1 MLAPLGNRAPGGFN
15 RRAGVFVGG
24 FPGSILIEG
33 EFLRELLLELRDEV
47 RAVSLCVFLA
57 RPSPRAVVLQQR
69 VAVAAVDC
77 GFRAVRRIRR
87 CI

>member
-1 MLAPLGNRAPGGFN
+1 VHAELRPGPLRDAALLAPLGNRAPGGFN

-47 RAVSLCVFLA
+47 RAASLCAFQ
-57 RPSPRAVVLQQR
+57 SDKQ
-69 VAVAAVDC
+69 
-77 GFRAVRRIRR
+77 GN
-87 CI
+87 